1 MPAAIVLD
9 AHDSAEHRRVATGHI
24 ATIGG
29 AAMMATLIFLI
40 SLVTLFMF
48 FVSYCRSMMASAA
61 RHELSEEVRDV
72 TGIKETA
79 SARDYERVIQIFQLC
94 PERPEDRS
102 SLRPVSLYHS
112 CLKTVQGALA
122 TVMPGLKSWMEQ
134 ER

>member
-1 MPAAIVLD
+1 
-9 AHDSAEHRRVATGHI
+9 
-24 ATIGG
+24 
-29 AAMMATLIFLI
+29 MMATLIFLI

-79 SARDYERVIQIFQLC
+79 SARDYERVVQILQLC

-102 SLRPVSLYHS
+102 SLRAVSLYHS

-122 TVMPGLKSWMEQ
+122 TIMPSLISWMDQEQ
-134 ER
+134 ASCAYFAAVALDRRISFNREMLAQQSES

>member
-1 MPAAIVLD
+1 
-9 AHDSAEHRRVATGHI
+9 
-24 ATIGG
+24 
-29 AAMMATLIFLI
+29 MMATLIFLI

-79 SARDYERVIQIFQLC
+79 SARDYERVVQILQLC

-102 SLRPVSLYHS
+102 SLRAVSLYHS
-112 CLKTVQGALA
+112 CLKTAQGALA
-122 TVMPGLKSWMEQ
+122 TVMPSLKSWMEQ
-134 ER
+134 EQASCAYFAAVALDRRISFNREMLAQQSES